1 MVLRASLVAQLAKE
15 FCNAGDLGS
24 ILGLGRS
31 PVGVH
36 GNPLQYSCLE
46 NPTDRG
52 AWWATAHGVA
62 KESDTTERLSMHT
75 RSLGEDPKGEDAAG
89 KCLRHKGG
97 EVISSAK
104 RDAWLAVGAQ

>member
-1 MVLRASLVAQLAKE
+1 MAQTVKILPAVQ
-15 FCNAGDLGS
+15 DLGS
-24 ILGLGRS
+24 LPGSGRS
-31 PVGVH
+31 PGEEN
-36 GNPLQYSCLE
+36 GYPLQCCCLE

-62 KESDTTERLSMHT
+62 QESDMTERLSMHT

>member
-1 MVLRASLVAQLAKE
+1 MD
-15 FCNAGDLGS
+15 G
-24 ILGLGRS
+24 
-31 PVGVH
+31 
-36 GNPLQYSCLE
+36 
-46 NPTDRG
+46 G